1 MFRVRQWAQS
11 FPSNPGAFSRIWE
24 DRGSH
29 IWLKCTW
36 VGKLSRGSE
45 DFLNHKCCHQW
56 ARRENFVS
64 VGCWHPKEL
73 WLWIQNSCGYCRHWR
88 KNTHST
94 HIASGNTNSPRTLL
108 SMRSFFAGFAI
119 DLWEDGWA
127 GKKIKWQEFWLWGN
141 VEGSEVED
149 SPKNT
154 EDPGFRP
161 RTASQS
167 MEKERGALD
176 SAS

>member
-1 MFRVRQWAQS
+1 MSSVIPQQPRGFL
-11 FPSNPGAFSRIWE
+11 RIWE

-73 WLWIQNSCGYCRHWR
+73 WLLIQNSCGYCRHWR

-154 EDPGFRP
+154 EDPGFHP